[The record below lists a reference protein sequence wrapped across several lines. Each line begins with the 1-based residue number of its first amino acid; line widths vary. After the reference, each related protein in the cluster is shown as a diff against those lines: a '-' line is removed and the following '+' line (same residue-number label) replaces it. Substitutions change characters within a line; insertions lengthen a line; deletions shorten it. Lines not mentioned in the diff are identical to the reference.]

1 MGAIITSITT
11 VFSEIATWFVDFI
24 PTLIGLFYVADTGLT
39 FLGVLAVCGLA
50 ISIFFLVMGLI
61 QNFLHFRG

>member
-1 MGAIITSITT
+1 MIEAITN
-11 VFSEIATWFVDFI
+11 VFSGLGDWIAEYMPTIVEI
-24 PTLIGLFYVADTGLT
+24 FYNSESNSLT

-50 ISIFFLVMGLI
+50 VSIFFLLMGII